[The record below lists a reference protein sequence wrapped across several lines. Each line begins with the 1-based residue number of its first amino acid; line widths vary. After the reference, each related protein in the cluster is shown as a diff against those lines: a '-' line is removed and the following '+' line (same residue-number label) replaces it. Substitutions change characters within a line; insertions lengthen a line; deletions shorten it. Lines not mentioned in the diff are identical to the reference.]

1 VTNDDVIF
9 RMRVRTLALAQEIG
23 VGAACRMQGIHRS
36 TYYRWKR
43 VADRH
48 GLDLL
53 RPRERR
59 TPRMPNA
66 VPAHIEQRVIGLA
79 LAFPGNGPQFI
90 SDQLRRE
97 KWGGIKI
104 SANGVHRVLRRHG
117 LNTRSKRLGLVA
129 GYAAPPE
136 TVQLNRDEEEPER
149 HLEVDRPGQM
159 IQFDCFY
166 VGRLAGSK
174 GVCWQYTA
182 TDVYSAFTWAEL
194 HNTDRVPAARFT
206 SALARRVAA
215 ELADRGWR
223 PEVFMTDNGSEFR
236 SADFDAACRS
246 AGVEHRRIRAGRP
259 QTNGCVERVQQTILN
274 ECWKPAFARFLIP
287 RYTGLRR
294 DLDDYLCTYNTDRP
308 HRGRHTKGRTPD
320 EVLGKGKMWR

>member
-1 VTNDDVIF
+1 VTNDDLLFKV
-9 RMRVRTLALAQEIG
+9 RVRTLALAQEVG
-23 VGAACRMQGIHRS
+23 VGAACRVVGIHRS

-43 VADRH
+43 LADRY

-59 TPRMPNA
+59 APRMPNA
-66 VPAHIEQRVIGLA
+66 IPAHIEQRVIGMA

-90 SDQLRRE
+90 SDQLRRFQ
-97 KWGGIKI
+97 WGGIKI

-136 TVQLNRDEEEPER
+136 PVEGQPEPER
-149 HLEVDRPGQM
+149 HLDVDRPGQM
-159 IQFDCFY
+159 IQFDCFF

-174 GVCWQYTA
+174 GVAWQYTA
-182 TDVYSAFTWAEL
+182 TDVYSAYTWAEL
-194 HNTDRVPAARFT
+194 HNTPKNPSARYT

-215 ELADRGWR
+215 ELASRGWK
-223 PEVFMTDNGSEFR
+223 PEVFMSDNASEFKSR
-236 SADFDAACRS
+236 EFEGACFD
-246 AGVEHRRIRAGRP
+246 AGVEHRFIRAGRP

-274 ECWKPAFARFLIP
+274 ECWKPAFARFLVP

-294 DLDDYLCTYNTDRP
+294 DLDSYLRLYNTDRP
-308 HRGRHTKGRTPD
+308 HRGRWTKGRTPD